1 MFTKFIE
8 SLREG
13 VLENNEEKILS
24 LIEEMHPVDI
34 AIALEDMDDESLLIF
49 LDLIDNELKAEIL
62 EHSEEELQIKIISS
76 IDYKSTVE
84 LFSYMSNDDIADI
97 LGVLPINMRK
107 DLLKLMK
114 SGDIKQIQELLGYAE
129 DSAGGIMTTEYIA
142 LSGELSILDS
152 LKKIKKIGP
161 KTEVIETIFVL
172 NRNRELVGTA
182 DLRDILVAP
191 ETDKLYDIMNENLIY
206 VHPDVDQ
213 EEVSLL
219 VSKYDLKAIPV
230 INRKKSLL
238 GIITVDDIIDVIVE
252 EHTEDIL
259 SLSGVN
265 KDEKLY
271 GSIVSSVK
279 MRLPWLAV
287 NMVTAFIASFTVS
300 LFEDVIAQVVALAAA
315 MPIVTGMGG
324 NSGSQTLA
332 IVIRGIALGDLNLK
346 DDWKLVFKEI
356 GLGVVNGIFIGSV
369 TGLILFM
376 RYGNPYLG
384 FIIFIAM
391 IGNLVIAGGFGFL
404 IPLILKSLGVD
415 PALASS
421 IFLTTATDV
430 FGFFIFLSLAQKFLP
445 LLLQ

>member
-1 MFTKFIE
+1 MFVEFIE
-8 SLREG
+8 ALKEG
-13 VLENNEEKILS
+13 LVENNKEKILS

-34 AIALEDMDDESLLIF
+34 AIALDDMDNESLLIF
-49 LDLIDNELKAEIL
+49 FDLIDKELKAEIL
-62 EHSEEELQIKIISS
+62 EESEDDLQIRIISS
-76 IDYKSTVE
+76 IEYKSTVE

-97 LGVLPINMRK
+97 LGILPINMRK
-107 DLLKLMK
+107 DLFKLMK
-114 SGDIKQIQELLGYAE
+114 SGDIKKLQELLGYAE

-142 LSGELSILDS
+142 LSGDLSILDS
-152 LKKIKKIGP
+152 LKKIKEIGP
-161 KTEVIETIFVL
+161 KTEVIEIIFVL
-172 NRNRELVGTA
+172 NRSKELVGTA

-206 VHPDVDQ
+206 VYPDEDQ

-265 KDEKLY
+265 KEEKLY
-271 GSIVSSVK
+271 SSVVSSMK

-300 LFEDVIAQVVALAAA
+300 LFEDVIAQVVALAAS

-356 GLGVVNGIFIGSV
+356 GLGVANGIFIGSV
-369 TGLILFM
+369 TGFILFM
-376 RYGNPYLG
+376 RYDNPYLG
-384 FIIFIAM
+384 LIIFIAM
-391 IGNLVIAGGFGFL
+391 ISNLVIAGAFGFL
-404 IPLILKSLGVD
+404 IPLVLKSIGVD

-430 FGFFIFLSLAQKFLP
+430 FGFFIFLSLAQEFLP
-445 LLLQ
+445 LLL

>member
-13 VLENNEEKILS
+13 VLENNEEKILG

-430 FGFFIFLSLAQKFLP
+430 FGFFIFLSLAQEFLP
-445 LLLQ
+445 LLL

>member
-1 MFTKFIE
+1 MFVEFIE
-8 SLREG
+8 ALKEG
-13 VLENNEEKILS
+13 LVENNKEKILS

-34 AIALEDMDDESLLIF
+34 AIALDDMDNESLLIF
-49 LDLIDNELKAEIL
+49 FDLIDKELKAEIL
-62 EHSEEELQIKIISS
+62 EESEDDLQIRIISS
-76 IDYKSTVE
+76 IEYKSTVE

-97 LGVLPINMRK
+97 LGILPINMRK
-107 DLLKLMK
+107 DLFKLMK
-114 SGDIKQIQELLGYAE
+114 SGDIKKLQELLGYAE

-142 LSGELSILDS
+142 LSGDLSILDS
-152 LKKIKKIGP
+152 LKKIKEIGP
-161 KTEVIETIFVL
+161 KTEVIEIIFVL
-172 NRNRELVGTA
+172 NRSKKLVGTA

-206 VHPDVDQ
+206 VYPDEDQ

-265 KDEKLY
+265 KEEKLY
-271 GSIVSSVK
+271 SSVVSSMK

-300 LFEDVIAQVVALAAA
+300 LFEDVIAQVVALAAS

-356 GLGVVNGIFIGSV
+356 GLGVANGIFIGSV
-369 TGLILFM
+369 TGFILFM
-376 RYGNPYLG
+376 RYDNPYLG
-384 FIIFIAM
+384 LIIFIAM
-391 IGNLVIAGGFGFL
+391 ISNLVIAGAFGFL
-404 IPLILKSLGVD
+404 IPLVLKSIGVD

-430 FGFFIFLSLAQKFLP
+430 FGFFIFLSLAQEFLP
-445 LLLQ
+445 LLL

>member
-430 FGFFIFLSLAQKFLP
+430 FGFFIFLSLAQEFLT
-445 LLLQ
+445 LLL